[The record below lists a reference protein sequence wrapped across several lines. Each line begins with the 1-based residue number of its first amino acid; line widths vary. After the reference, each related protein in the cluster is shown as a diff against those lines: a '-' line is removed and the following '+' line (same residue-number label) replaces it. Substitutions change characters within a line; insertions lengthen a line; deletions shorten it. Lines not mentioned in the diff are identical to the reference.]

1 MTTSSNDN
9 PSVANQSTTSGGV
22 SRRSLLSGSLGA
34 ALGLGAGALLGHQF
48 ATPTSSPDATAS
60 PSPNP
65 NPSDPTSGAVTISA
79 FGDHQAGI
87 VLPATPQG
95 HGNLVALT
103 FTQLPTKTDLKAL
116 LGVIGEEIAALS
128 AGKRLEVLPDG
139 PHALTVTVGLGPRL
153 MRLFGD
159 GVPGA
164 EELPAFNGDEN
175 LGTDNG
181 GDLLLAAYSH
191 DAGLF
196 TPVALT
202 LRALLPPHSLTW
214 EQRVFRGPSQGTV
227 VRNPFGFHDGVIV
240 PRGSAEEAENIWVS
254 DTEAPGFAGGTI
266 FVLRQLH
273 LLTTDFLTQDIT
285 AQEQVFGRKKITGA
299 PLSGGELMDEV
310 NLKLKDAQGEFLT
323 PLNSHARAAHPSFTG
338 SKLMFR
344 RSFSYDNGPADSGLA
359 FMSFQS
365 DLRTFYATQH
375 RLDEVDALMPF
386 TRPRR
391 SCTFFILPGFQA
403 DTPLGAT
410 LPD

>member
-1 MTTSSNDN
+1 MTASSKDSEDTTS
-9 PSVANQSTTSGGV
+9 AGV
-22 SRRSLLSGSLGA
+22 SRRELLSGSLGA

-48 ATPTSSPDATAS
+48 TAQTHVPDASAS
-60 PSPNP
+60 LSPNP
-65 NPSDPTSGAVTISA
+65 KPSDSVGTTVTIPA

-95 HGNLVALT
+95 HGNLVSLT
-103 FTQLPTKTDLKAL
+103 FPELPAKPTLKAL
-116 LGVIGEEIAALS
+116 LRVIGEEIAALS

-139 PHALTVTVGLGPRL
+139 PQGLTLTVGLGPRL

-159 GVPGA
+159 GVPGT
-164 EELPAFNGDEN
+164 EDLPAFNGDEH
-175 LGTDNG
+175 LGADNG

-196 TPVALT
+196 TPVTLA
-202 LRALLPPHSLTW
+202 LRALLPTHSLTW

-240 PRGSAEEAENIWVS
+240 PRGSEEEDKNIWIS
-254 DTEAPGFAGGTI
+254 DAQAPGFGGGTV

-273 LLTTDFLTQDIT
+273 LLTTDFLAQDIP

-299 PLSGGELMDEV
+299 PLSGGDLMDEV
-310 NLKLKDAQGEFLT
+310 NLKLKSAQGDFLT

-403 DTPLGAT
+403 DAPLGST